1 MITCPPLDAP
11 INGGY
16 IEDSLDARPEVMMFC
31 NGVYDIPEWE
41 GFYGSLQC
49 YDSLEWRPFSKLP
62 DCIGEYVYNSL
73 TVLLE
78 VHSTL
83 ALVVIMLEALMPPAI
98 KI

>member
-1 MITCPPLDAP
+1 MVSLSYCFNDAISVITCPPLDAP

-31 NGVYDIPEWE
+31 NGVYDIPEWD

-62 DCIGEYVYNSL
+62 DCIGEY
-73 TVLLE
+73 
-78 VHSTL
+78 
-83 ALVVIMLEALMPPAI
+83 I
-98 KI
+98 